1 MPKPRHEANGLQELK
16 ANRIERCISH
26 RDLSLPN
33 RDGRDENNDQHFSPL
48 RPHRYF
54 LPLFGHASLTQ
65 PSSTSQK
72 SPTRDLHWLKD
83 IHEDPDVEKIFNEVK
98 EAGETLQKAVEIVP
112 KDWDTLSILI
122 REREQLNKAL
132 VEKLRENCGMMT
144 VRGERIDP
152 FSKDK
157 TPCVQAKMWGEHN
170 LGLMLQRINRLLNK
184 YDNLT
189 GLIKHE
195 DTLKSVVS
203 GFTGVQTN
211 EEMAVNKDDWK
222 QEDWEGV
229 TERAQRYKDYLW
241 SVGRLL
247 DLNKPA
253 KKILMGIYQA

>member
-1 MPKPRHEANGLQELK
+1 M
-16 ANRIERCISH
+16 
-26 RDLSLPN
+26 
-33 RDGRDENNDQHFSPL
+33 
-48 RPHRYF
+48 
-54 LPLFGHASLTQ
+54 
-65 PSSTSQK
+65 
-72 SPTRDLHWLKD
+72 KD

-184 YDNLT
+184 YDVNCL
-189 GLIKHE
+189 GHA
-195 DTLKSVVS
+195 SVAS
-203 GFTGVQTN
+203 T
-211 EEMAVNKDDWK
+211 DDWHA
-222 QEDWEGV
+222 E
-229 TERAQRYKDYLW
+229 
-241 SVGRLL
+241 L
-247 DLNKPA
+247 DRP
-253 KKILMGIYQA
+253 YQARRHAKIRRLRVYGGPDERRDGGEQR